1 MTTTTLPVPKAK
13 RAALRI
19 RKVLVPLDFS
29 SASTNAFKY
38 ALKIAQQVGAQLTL
52 LHVIRPTASPAFS
65 TLTETAV
72 LFETDL
78 ATSEEALRSL
88 VAMARTAGV
97 IDAQSTFRVGVA
109 AHEIVEEAK
118 ELDADLIVIATHGF
132 TGWKHYCIGST
143 AERVVRAAPCP
154 VLVVREKEYEFV

>member
-29 SASTNAFKY
+29 SASKNAFKY
-38 ALKIAQQVGAQLTL
+38 ALKLAQQVGAQLTL